1 MYWKSWRSV
10 NWTGEQVKVKD
21 TVVLEGVLN
30 SLLWAW
36 AQDFFESFW
45 FKGTCRELSPRG
57 AIQVE
62 SSGEL
67 TNEQNMRQHCVS
79 FQVVETRHPEKHSQI
94 LSKVI
99 LLSFI
104 LLGHSSPWDFPY
116 FIAEI
121 VNYDLLAKCCL

>member
-1 MYWKSWRSV
+1 M
-10 NWTGEQVKVKD
+10 KVKD
-21 TVVLEGVLN
+21 TVVLEGILN

-45 FKGTCRELSPRG
+45 FKGICCRELSPRG

-67 TNEQNMRQHCVS
+67 TNEQNVRQHCVP
-79 FQVVETRHPEKHSQI
+79 FQVVETRHPEKHSLI

-99 LLSFI
+99 
-104 LLGHSSPWDFPY
+104 
-116 FIAEI
+116 
-121 VNYDLLAKCCL
+121 V